1 MSDDQVTDA
10 TAPKGRAGFPRKGK
24 LFSRNAEAVR
34 NFPALPDDAFT
45 TTEVIAIL
53 DGCSIQTVMRRAK
66 TGVGPRIITIGGQ
79 ARINVGEYR
88 RLNERRLAAPASAQP
103 EAVAA

>member
-1 MSDDQVTDA
+1 
-10 TAPKGRAGFPRKGK
+10 
-24 LFSRNAEAVR
+24 
-34 NFPALPDDAFT
+34 
-45 TTEVIAIL
+45 
-53 DGCSIQTVMRRAK
+53 MRRAK